1 MVVPSKIT
9 HPNVKD
15 YFKEI
20 PFYNRP
26 IEKPKI
32 LSLKNID
39 LSAELPFFEKLNII
53 KTNQAFSGYAMSYKI
68 EIIEKKKKKI

>member
-9 HPNVKD
+9 HPSVKD

-26 IEKPKI
+26 IEKLKI
-32 LSLKNID
+32 KHLKNID
-39 LSAELPFFEKLNII
+39 LSAELSFLKN
-53 KTNQAFSGYAMSYKI
+53 
-68 EIIEKKKKKI
+68 

>member
-1 MVVPSKIT
+1 MVVPLKIT

-32 LSLKNID
+32 KRLKNID
-39 LSAELPFFEKLNII
+39 LSAELPFFFEQLSMI
-53 KTNQAFSGYAMSYKI
+53 KTNQAFSGYAMSYKV
-68 EIIEKKKKKI
+68 EIVC